1 MQRTPLA
8 AALLAAF
15 STSAWAT
22 PQLPPAEFTLEE
34 IVVTA
39 TRIPTPDVT
48 APYASEVH
56 TRRMIERSG
65 AASLYDYL
73 AQNSS
78 VQVLPSY
85 GNKHTP
91 KIDMRGYGIG
101 DGYQNIVVT
110 VDGRRMNNIDMV
122 GQLIGA
128 IPLVDIERIEI
139 TKGSGSVMFGD
150 GATAGSIQIVTRA
163 HEGVSV
169 QASAGNFGVRN
180 ATVTAGLK
188 GEKVSLSASADY
200 SSTDGYSEADI
211 TGHKD
216 ASSNR
221 TWRGGLEVRP
231 TDRLKL
237 GLDLASTRIDTRY
250 PGALTQAEFN
260 ANPAQNSGNTYTPQ
274 IFKSDLWRVQAG
286 LKLAKDWNLTAS
298 HSVENK
304 RSEYLNGWG
313 VSHYD
318 YTADDLAVQ
327 YRGGDFDFTA
337 GVQTFDGVRIGSTNR
352 THKDNTGWFAQGQY
366 HLGQTTLSAGARTER
381 VKYTYAPNTGNTLK
395 ADHNLNAWDIGVNR
409 RLDDRLSLFANYNR
423 AFQAPDID
431 RFFSDTNGDWIPDAV
446 NLDIKPS
453 KSRTLNLGFNHVAA
467 TNRLKLTVFR
477 TNLDNEIYYNA
488 STYTN
493 TNLDKTHKYG
503 LELQDTWRVTDAF
516 TANLNYT
523 WTRAL
528 IDRENEGG
536 GAYNGKD
543 LPGVPKHGVIVG
555 LGYQLSPASRV
566 NLTHTW
572 RSSTWAAEDFDNN
585 NTQKQAAYQSTD
597 LAWRYRQKDIEWF
610 ASVENLFEQKN
621 GLWISDDAIYPVN
634 FTRNWR
640 LGMKA
645 AF

>member
-1 MQRTPLA
+1 MQHTKIAAAILA
-8 AALLAAF
+8 ALSANVLANTQA
-15 STSAWAT
+15 
-22 PQLPPAEFTLEE
+22 QLPAAEFTLDE

-39 TRIPTPDVT
+39 TRIPTPDIS

-65 AASLYDYL
+65 ANTLYDYL
-73 AQNSS
+73 AQHSS

-85 GNKHTP
+85 GNKFTP

-128 IPLVDIERIEI
+128 IPLADIERIEV

-150 GATAGSIQIVTRA
+150 GATAGSIQIVTRP

-169 QASAGNFGVRN
+169 QASAGNFG
-180 ATVTAGLK
+180 ALAGTVTAGLK
-188 GEKVSLSASADY
+188 KEKVSLSASADTI
-200 SSTDGYSEADI
+200 STDGYSDADI

-221 TWRGGLEVRP
+221 TWRGGLELRP
-231 TDRLKL
+231 VDRLKL
-237 GLDLASTRIDTRY
+237 GLDLASTRINTRY
-250 PGALTQAEFN
+250 PGAITQAEFN

-274 IFKSDLWRVQAG
+274 IFNSDSWHARAG
-286 LKLAKDWNLTAS
+286 LELSKNWKLSAS
-298 HSVENK
+298 HGVENK
-304 RSEYLNGWG
+304 RSEYLSSGWT
-313 VSHYD
+313 SDYD

-327 YRGGDFDFTA
+327 YRGGDFDLTA

-352 THKDNTGWFAQGQY
+352 TRKDNTGWYAQGQY
-366 HLGQTTLSAGARTER
+366 RLGKTTLSAGARTEN
-381 VKYTYAPNTGNTLK
+381 VEYTYAPNSGSALK
-395 ADHNLNAWDIGVNR
+395 ASHDLTAWDFGVNQQ
-409 RLDDRLSLFANYNR
+409 LDDRLSLFANVNR

-431 RFFSDTNGDWIPDAV
+431 RFFDYGGTFNAFISPA
-446 NLDIKPS
+446 
-453 KSRTLNLGFNHVAA
+453 KSSTFNLGINHVTAA
-467 TNRLKLTVFR
+467 NRLKLTVFR
-477 TNLDNEIYYNA
+477 AGLDNEIYYNA
-488 STYTN
+488 GTYTN

-503 LELQDTWRVTDAF
+503 IELQDTWRVSEAF
-516 TANLNYT
+516 TANLNYA
-523 WTRAL
+523 WTRAI
-528 IDRENEGG
+528 IDREADGG

-543 LPGVPKHGVIVG
+543 LPGVPEHGVSVG
-555 LGYQLSPASRV
+555 LAYRLSPAASL
-566 NLTHTW
+566 NLAHTW
-572 RSSTWAAEDFDNN
+572 RSATWAAEDFDNN

-597 LAWRYRQKDIEWF
+597 VAWRYRQKNLEWF

-640 LGMKA
+640 LGMKM